1 MGKIASSLSDKVI
14 FTSDNPRHENP
25 LDIINQMRDGV
36 NDIDLNKVDY
46 EIDREKAIQKACLKA
61 RINDVILVAGKGHEK
76 YQVHGDL
83 KIDFNDKEIL
93 IKSLKT
99 KL

>member
-1 MGKIASSLSDKVI
+1 MRLL
-14 FTSDNPRHENP
+14 HEECLP
-25 LDIINQMRDGV
+25 DG
-36 NDIDLNKVDY
+36 DF
-46 EIDREKAIQKACLKA
+46 EWEKAIQKACLKA

-83 KIDFNDKEIL
+83 KTDFNDKEIL

-99 KL
+99 KP